1 MSQGARY
8 AVVFLFLLT
17 LFLAAANLL
26 FTSTLV
32 GRVNATKASVTQLCE
47 AGNEARQ
54 QQIDLWAFIIQI
66 SPPPP
71 HETKA
76 QAAQRRH
83 VLHQFALHLHTIFA
97 PRDCTKGTP

>member
-1 MSQGARY
+1 MTVGARH
-8 AVVFLFLLT
+8 AVVFLFCLT
-17 LFLAAANLL
+17 LALATVNLL

-32 GRVNATKASVTQLCE
+32 HRVDANKVSLTQACE
-47 AGNEARQ
+47 AGNRARQ
-54 QQIDLWAFIIQI
+54 DQINLWAFIIQI